1 LVEEIN
7 KDFRVHLSNEVNTAA
22 SKHITPE
29 TTEVAL
35 RSVLDSVSQD
45 VMQSRKTS
53 SMLMDMGL
61 MLSARGI
68 TMHLNALDQAEE
80 LMDAINN
87 ALADKA
93 IISLNNDVLDREE
106 RERAAIR
113 QHELDMARVNRTDIR
128 ESTETR
134 NYNTNGGNV
143 TINNPSPNNPAPTAK
158 RFCPECGTEI
168 TSPNAKFCPSCGQK
182 L

>member
-1 LVEEIN
+1 
-7 KDFRVHLSNEVNTAA
+7 
-22 SKHITPE
+22 
-29 TTEVAL
+29 
-35 RSVLDSVSQD
+35 
-45 VMQSRKTS
+45 
-53 SMLMDMGL
+53 
-61 MLSARGI
+61 
-68 TMHLNALDQAEE
+68 LDQAEE

-106 RERAAIR
+106 REKAAAR
-113 QHELDMARVNRTDIR
+113 EHEIAMARANRTDIS

-143 TINNPSPNNPAPTAK
+143 TINNPAPKNK
-158 RFCPECGTEI
+158 RYCPECGTEI
-168 TSPNAKFCPSCGQK
+168 TSANAKFCPSCGQK